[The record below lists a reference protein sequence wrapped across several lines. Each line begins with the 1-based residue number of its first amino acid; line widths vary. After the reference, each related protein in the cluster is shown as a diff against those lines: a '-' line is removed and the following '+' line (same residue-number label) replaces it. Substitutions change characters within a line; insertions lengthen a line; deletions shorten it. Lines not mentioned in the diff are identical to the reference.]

1 MCGNCETKCTN
12 GRGCGREEERGERE
26 IGERRMMMET
36 YMDERRGSK
45 GVEEISY
52 NDNNA
57 RDYLNVKRKG
67 RIVRK
72 FRSIARNEITNPA
85 WQKTRRFMVTEARQI
100 QCISG
105 RRPYL
110 GWSDAR
116 QENAISGYWSRKRS
130 RKRQEEDA
138 RCQGWLKPKRD

>member
-1 MCGNCETKCTN
+1 MRKLRDKMYKWKGM
-12 GRGCGREEERGERE
+12 RERRREERE

-57 RDYLNVKRKG
+57 RDYLNVKRKC

-72 FRSIARNEITNPA
+72 FRSTTRNEITNPA